1 VGIDHKHAGGASI
14 LQFLT
19 HYCHLGEACYLN
31 QKMTQKN
38 TLNLYL
44 NPELSLLAFNERVL
58 HMALDPQ
65 TPLLERLKFLC
76 IFSSNLDEYFEIKV
90 SGLKAKAQSN
100 LSAEGIDGLT
110 PNLALDQISIQT
122 HKLIELQYQALNDS
136 ILPDLKE
143 HGIDFLPRA
152 RWSPEQEIW
161 LKQYFKREVLPI
173 LTPIRLDPA
182 HPFPLT
188 INKGLGIVVDLHDP
202 ERDDAQNIAVVPAPR
217 ALPRFIKLP
226 SKLGESEYEYVYLS
240 SIIHANIASLF
251 SNVEVLGCYQ
261 FRITRNSDLYVDLE
275 EVGDLARALEGEL
288 PSRLYGEA
296 VRLEI
301 SHKCPKKIIKFLK
314 ERFQLDERFIYQV
327 NGPVNLNRLM
337 GLSDLVNRP
346 QIKYANF
353 TPSIPTLISQYA
365 SVFEAMKAGD
375 ILLHHPFQSFSPVV
389 DLLKQAANDPDVLV
403 IKQTLYRTGSD
414 SIVIQHLC
422 DAARAGKEVTV
433 IVELMARFDERNNLT
448 TAQRLQESG
457 AHVIYGMVGQ
467 KTHAKM
473 LMIVRREFGKLRRY
487 AHLGT
492 GNYHQGN
499 TRVYTDYGLLTCDKT
514 ITQDAHEIFMQLTSQ
529 GPNPELQK
537 LHQSPFGISAMLLR
551 CLQREADNALAGKPA
566 NVVIKVNGLSS
577 QVMID
582 ALYQASQAG
591 VKINLIV
598 RGICCLRPGLEGV
611 SENIQVRSVI
621 GRFLEHGR
629 IFCFANDGEPQVFIS
644 SADLMARNL
653 RNRIEQCTPI
663 EDQTLRDTII
673 EDLESYVSDNSGAWQ
688 MQADGG
694 YRRLSNDVQLA
705 TELKLE
711 SELESNPNSDPSRP
725 CQADTRRNAQEE
737 TLHRLTNVY

>member
-1 VGIDHKHAGGASI
+1 
-14 LQFLT
+14 
-19 HYCHLGEACYLN
+19 
-31 QKMTQKN
+31 MTQKN

-152 RWSPEQEIW
+152 RWSPEQETW

-202 ERDDAQNIAVVPAPR
+202 ERDDAHNIAVVPAPR

-337 GLSDLVNRP
+337 GLSDQVNRP

-673 EDLESYVSDNSGAWQ
+673 EDLENYVSDNSGAWQ